1 MHLFSSYQSIN
12 LFGPPTPSSP
22 PCKLVALLDSYHVD
36 KDDGNTYTNA
46 SDDNS
51 LTEG

>member
-12 LFGPPTPSSP
+12 LFGPQHPLLHHAN
-22 PCKLVALLDSYHVD
+22 LVDLLDSYHVD

>member
-1 MHLFSSYQSIN
+1 MHRAN
-12 LFGPPTPSSP
+12 L
-22 PCKLVALLDSYHVD
+22 VDLLDSYHVD
-36 KDDGNTYTNA
+36 KNDGNTYTNA